1 MKSLREKWI
10 SGLRRHWLLLAVLVG
25 LSFLLYAG
33 LSPGGSLRGGVARFV
48 EDVQSSLVVAGS
60 AADPE
65 DSGERLSGV
74 RTGPMEGR
82 ELWTAGVALAIGT
95 LISEDLTCIAAG
107 LLVAQKVLRFWAATL
122 ACLVGIV
129 VGDILLLLAG
139 RGLRRMAWESSWV
152 RLFVRPEAIL
162 HGEHWIERKGP
173 IVALISRF
181 TPGTRLA
188 TYLAAGL
195 LGVSIF
201 RFSVYFLVAAGL
213 WTPILVGLS
222 TLFGS
227 AMMEFWA
234 DYEKYALVALLLIAL
249 GLFALFKV
257 GLPLLTHRGRRLL
270 WSRYQRVTR
279 WEFWPPWIFY
289 PPVVA
294 YILWLGIRF
303 RHPTLFTAVNPG
315 MPQSGFLGESKSE
328 ILEGL
333 REAGD
338 SVADWCLLPA
348 SENVERRVEELAD
361 FMDGNGLGFPIVLK
375 PDVGQRGEGVI
386 IAKSPDEARKALEAA
401 PEALVAQ
408 AYVEGPEFGVFYV
421 CRPSESRGRI
431 ISITEKRRL
440 WLTGDGVRTLEEL
453 ILDDERAVCMA
464 RFHFRKHAARL
475 DEIPG
480 RKEAFPLVEVGA
492 HCRGSLFLDGRR
504 IQTTE
509 LESAVDRI
517 ARCSREFYFGRFDF
531 RAPSEESFRRGVD
544 LKVLELNGVTSEAT
558 HIYDPTNSLWV
569 AYRTLFTQ
577 WRLAFEI
584 AAENRARG
592 HPATSAL
599 ELGRLVVAAWKEKG
613 RKAQRSRHYP
623 AGATESP
630 VDNSGKSRA
639 ELF

>member
-1 MKSLREKWI
+1 MRAKRI
-10 SGLRRHWLLLAVLVG
+10 PGLRRRWLLFTLLAGVSV
-25 LSFLLYAG
+25 LLYVG
-33 LSPGGSLRGGVARFV
+33 LSPGGKLRDGVVRFV
-48 EDVQSSLVVAGS
+48 DDVQSGLAVARS
-60 AADPE
+60 AAD
-65 DSGERLSGV
+65 SGESGGRLSGG
-74 RTGPMEGR
+74 RTSPMEGH
-82 ELWTAGVALAIGT
+82 ELWATGAALAIGT

-107 LLVAQKVLRFWAATL
+107 LLVAQKVLPFWAATL

-152 RLFVRPEAIL
+152 RVFVRPEAIQ

-173 IVALISRF
+173 VVALISRF

-201 RFSVYFLVAAGL
+201 RFSVYFLIAAGL

-227 AMMEFWA
+227 AMMEFWTG
-234 DYEKYALVALLLIAL
+234 YERYALVALLMIAL
-249 GLFALFKV
+249 GLFGLFKV
-257 GLPLLTHRGRRLL
+257 GLPLLTRRGRRLL
-270 WSRYQRVTR
+270 WSRYQRAIR
-279 WEFWPPWIFY
+279 WEFWPPWVFY

-328 ILEGL
+328 ILAGL
-333 REAGD
+333 REAGE
-338 SVADWCLLPA
+338 SVARWRLLPA
-348 SENVERRVEELAD
+348 SENVECRMKELVD
-361 FMDGNGLGFPIVLK
+361 FMNANRLGFPIVLK
-375 PDVGQRGEGVI
+375 PDVGQRGEGVV
-386 IAKSPDEARKALEAA
+386 IAKSPEEARSALESA
-401 PEALVAQ
+401 PQALIAQ
-408 AYVEGPEFGVFYV
+408 AYIEGPEFGVFYV
-421 CRPSESRGRI
+421 RRPSEPRGSI

-440 WLTGDGVRTLEEL
+440 WLTGDGVRTVEEL

-464 RFHFRKHAARL
+464 RFHLRKHAARL
-475 DEIPG
+475 DEVPG
-480 RKEAFPLVEVGA
+480 PGEAFPLVEVGA
-492 HCRGSLFLDGRR
+492 HCRGSLFLDGKR
-504 IQTTE
+504 IQTAE
-509 LESAVDRI
+509 LEAAVDRI
-517 ARCSREFYFGRFDF
+517 AHCSPEFYFGRFDF
-531 RAPSEESFRRGVD
+531 RAPSEDDFCRGMR

-558 HIYDPTNSLWV
+558 HIYDPANSLWM

-592 HPATSAL
+592 HPATSVL
-599 ELGRLVVAAWKEKG
+599 GLGRLVLAAWKEKG
-613 RKAQRSRHYP
+613 RTADRRRRFP
-623 AGATESP
+623 AGSMDSP
-630 VDNSGKSRA
+630 VDNPGESRA
-639 ELF
+639 ESH